1 MTTAWHE
8 LQQEPITWE
17 MFLDIDE
24 ELRRDLEIVDGYVV
38 PREQRSRE
46 HQKVATRLSL
56 ALETAA
62 VQQMRKTGNAECYE
76 TNTEVDVLLWEV
88 PPTARKPDAVLH
100 RCIPD
105 TEQLAAQHVVIA
117 AEVLSTWS
125 ARRDRVHKMSDH
137 ADAGIPHYWL
147 VAFDKVGAVTIE
159 RHALARGGREICP
172 RRDLASRHGAG
183 GGEGLRPV
191 PGRDLLGGPGGR
203 GESVT
208 GLSYVWRAAFG
219 QSCGSW

>member
-1 MTTAWHE
+1 MTTAWHGV
-8 LQQEPITWE
+8 QHDPITWE
-17 MFLDIDE
+17 MFLEIDE
-24 ELRRDLEIVDGYVV
+24 DLRRDFEIVDGYVV

-62 VQQMRKTGNAECYE
+62 VQQMRKSGGVECYE

-100 RCIPD
+100 RCLSDI
-105 TEQLAAQHVVIA
+105 EQLGARHVLIA

-125 ARRDRVHKMSDH
+125 GRRDRVYKMSDY

-147 VAFDKVGAVTIE
+147 VALDKVGAVTIE
-159 RHALARGGREICP
+159 RYALAG
-172 RRDLASRHGAG
+172 GAG
-183 GGEGLRPV
+183 KYVHVGTSH
-191 PGRDLLGGPGGR
+191 RDM
-203 GESVT
+203 
-208 GLSYVWRAAFG
+208 
-219 QSCGSW
+219 GSTAVKISDPFPLEILWADLEVAPRL

>member
-8 LQQEPITWE
+8 LQHEPITWE

-24 ELRRDLEIVDGYVV
+24 ELRRDLEIVDGYGV
-38 PREQRSRE
+38 PREQRGRE

-56 ALETAA
+56 ALETA
-62 VQQMRKTGNAECYE
+62 VQQMRKTGSAEGCE

-100 RCIPD
+100 QCIPD
-105 TEQLAAQHVVIA
+105 TGQLAAQHVVIA

-125 ARRDRVHKMSDH
+125 ARRDRVHKMSDY

-147 VAFDKVGAVTIE
+147 VAFDKAGAVTIE
-159 RHALARGGREICP
+159 RYALA
-172 RRDLASRHGAG
+172 
-183 GGEGLRPV
+183 
-191 PGRDLLGGPGGR
+191 GGR
-203 GESVT
+203 GAMST
-208 GLSYVWRAAFG
+208 SGPRIAIWGRWR
-219 QSCGSW
+219 

>member
-1 MTTAWHE
+1 MTIAWHE
-8 LQQEPITWE
+8 LQHEPITWE

-24 ELRRDLEIVDGYVV
+24 DVRRDLEIVDGYVV

-62 VQQMRKTGNAECYE
+62 VQQMRKTGVGVSYE

-105 TEQLAAQHVVIA
+105 GEQLMAQHVLIA
-117 AEVLSTWS
+117 VEVLSTWS
-125 ARRDRVHKMSDH
+125 SRRDRVHKMSDY

-147 VAFDKVGAVTIE
+147 VAFDKIGAVTIE
-159 RHALARGGREICP
+159 RYAIAG
-172 RRDLASRHGAG
+172 GAG
-183 GGEGLRPV
+183 
-191 PGRDLLGGPGGR
+191 
-203 GESVT
+203 
-208 GLSYVWRAAFG
+208 SYVHVGTSHRDMGPVAVKVSAPFPIEIFWADIEVAPRV
-219 QSCGSW
+219 

>member
-1 MTTAWHE
+1 MTTAWHDV
-8 LQQEPITWE
+8 QQDPITWE
-17 MFLDIDE
+17 MFLEIDE
-24 ELRRDLEIVDGYVV
+24 DIRRDLEIVDGYVV

-62 VQQMRKTGNAECYE
+62 VQQMRKSGGSECYE

-105 TEQLAAQHVVIA
+105 TDQLMARDVLVA

-125 ARRDRVHKMSDH
+125 VRRDRVYKMSDYS
-137 ADAGIPHYWL
+137 DAGISHYWL
-147 VAFDKVGAVTIE
+147 IAFDKAGAVTIE
-159 RHALARGGREICP
+159 RYALAG
-172 RRDLASRHGAG
+172 GAG
-183 GGEGLRPV
+183 RYVHLGTSH
-191 PGRDLLGGPGGR
+191 RDM
-203 GESVT
+203 
-208 GLSYVWRAAFG
+208 G
-219 QSCGSW
+219 QTAVKISDPFPLEILWADLEVAPRL